1 MSHTDIILKAYE
13 VLDAFKET
21 EDYKELQYLH
31 EQIQH
36 KYMIELK
43 NYHTHFKRFEE
54 VFNQGGT
61 YHPDFK
67 EVSRTYQETKIVL
80 FEKEEVKRYFL
91 LERTINEKLS
101 AFSFELMASVSNY
114 YNQKGGSYCGTR

>member
-21 EDYKELQYLH
+21 EDYKELLSLNKK
-31 EQIQH
+31 IQDKYKQELESYH
-36 KYMIELK
+36 K
-43 NYHTHFKRFEE
+43 HFKRFEE
-54 VFNQGGT
+54 VFNTGGV

-67 EVSRTYQETKIVL
+67 EVSKAYQEMKITL

-91 LERTINEKLS
+91 LERIINEKLS
-101 AFSFELMASVSNY
+101 AFSSELMASVSNY
-114 YNQKGGSYCGTR
+114 YNQKGGACCGTQ